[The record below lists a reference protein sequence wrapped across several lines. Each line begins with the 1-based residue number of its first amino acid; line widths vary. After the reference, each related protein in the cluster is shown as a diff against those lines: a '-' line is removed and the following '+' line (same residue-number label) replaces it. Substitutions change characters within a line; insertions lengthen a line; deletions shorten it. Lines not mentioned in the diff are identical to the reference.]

1 MQRRIAAHG
10 SAHSSNQSAADCL
23 VQTLHDVRSHL
34 REIVGLF
41 SCNPQSM
48 NPQLM
53 RFYTDETRKGTPR
66 YILAEKKCNTK
77 RFHSLIKGN
86 ETSVGIIEIEAMI
99 AQKNHGR

>member
-23 VQTLHDVRSHL
+23 VQTLHDMRSHL

-48 NPQLM
+48 RL
-53 RFYTDETRKGTPR
+53 YTDETKKETLR

-77 RFHSLIKGN
+77 RFHSLIRGN
-86 ETSVGIIEIEAMI
+86 ETSVGIIEIEAMM
-99 AQKNHGR
+99 AQKNSREVAF